1 MKQMQIMKRTMKKSA
16 LSALMS
22 SVGLHSKFYCVQARS
37 LLRNTTSALR
47 LPCFLALSV
56 GGGGLTVSAAD
67 APKPYPLEYWAMRP
81 VISGVEVSP
90 DGKRLALLRIP
101 SRGANPILEIYDA
114 ADLQKKPFRMNAD
127 PMELEWFDWVTDTHI
142 LFGARRQVR
151 ERVKGFNQDT
161 FKYKLVLFDI
171 ESKKMRE
178 SSTERAAEVVHVLP
192 RRPNKVILAM
202 LPESGKQRRV
212 SRIPLWD
219 YYEFDLKKNT
229 KKLLIQGTVSR
240 SLIGFDADGNPR
252 LGEGFDLHKGEYVFY
267 YRQRGSKKWKEIYRI
282 HEDDFE
288 NFDPVGFDV
297 DDPDKLYII
306 ANNGHNTEGLWE
318 LSVSTGTLEPVY
330 QRKDVNVWS
339 VLRSSNR
346 WTDPDRVVGL
356 AYHTDRWHR
365 EFFDEVEGA
374 TLHQLAGIV
383 PHAHD
388 VSITSRSR
396 DGTTL
401 TVLNRGPRDP
411 GTYYLLKDGRFNV
424 VGSTLPNL
432 ESEKLA
438 DVEYISYPSRD
449 GKTIPAFLTVPHGKP
464 PFPLVVMPHGGPFV
478 AEVVSFDRWAQLLAN
493 NGYMVLQPQYRGS
506 TNFGLEFFKAA
517 FATPE
522 GGQGGYK
529 MQDDK
534 DDGAKYLVKVG
545 KADPDRLAMMGWSY
559 GGYAAAVAAART
571 PQIYQCVVA
580 GAGVFDT
587 LMQLN
592 YYRFR
597 VRGTTKL
604 SQTRMWDDSI
614 SPIKEVEK
622 VNVPMLIVHGTAD
635 QRVPVEHAKKYMK
648 ELDKYGKTYK
658 YVELVNADH
667 FSDTLTFDH
676 QNQFFG
682 AMIDFLA
689 NDCGPGGL

>member
-1 MKQMQIMKRTMKKSA
+1 MQIMKRTMKKSA
-16 LSALMS
+16 LSTLMS
-22 SVGLHSKFYCVQARS
+22 SVGLHSKFYCVQAQS

-56 GGGGLTVSAAD
+56 GGGLTVSAAD

-127 PMELEWFDWVTDTHI
+127 PMELEWFSWVTDTHI

-151 ERVKGFNQDT
+151 ERIKGFNQGT
-161 FKYKLVLFDI
+161 FKSKIVFFDI
-171 ESKKMRE
+171 ESKKMQE
-178 SSTERAAEVVHVLP
+178 FSTERPAALVNVLP
-192 RRPNKVILAM
+192 RQPNKVILAM

-212 SRIPLWD
+212 NYLQLLD

-229 KKLLIQGTVSR
+229 KKLLIQGTASR
-240 SLIGFDADGNPR
+240 FFVEFDADGNPWV
-252 LGEGFDLHKGEYVFY
+252 GGGFDWHKGEYVLY
-267 YRQRGSKKWKEIYRI
+267 HRQRGSKKWKEIYRI
-282 HEDDFE
+282 HEDNFE
-288 NFDPVGFDV
+288 AANVGIGGFDV

-306 ANNGHNTEGLWE
+306 ANNGHNTTGLWE

-330 QRKDVNVWS
+330 QRKDVNVGG
-339 VLRSSNR
+339 VLRSSNT
-346 WTDPDRVVGL
+346 WADPDRVVGL
-356 AYHTDRWHR
+356 SYYTDRLHR

-383 PHAHD
+383 PHAHN
-388 VSITSRSR
+388 VSINSRSR
-396 DGTTL
+396 DGATL
-401 TVLNRGPRDP
+401 TVFNVGPRDP

-424 VGSTLPNL
+424 VGSRLPNL

-478 AEVVSFDRWAQLLAN
+478 PETVSFDRWAQLLAN

-506 TNFGLEFFKAA
+506 TNFGLDFYQAA
-517 FATPE
+517 FLTPE

-580 GAGVFDT
+580 GASVFDA

-592 YYRFR
+592 YYRFLSWM
-597 VRGTTKL
+597 RGAVKL
-604 SQTRMWDDSI
+604 EQIKMWDDSI
-614 SPIKEVEK
+614 SPIKEVAK

-635 QRVPVEHAKKYMK
+635 QRVPVEHAEKYMK

-667 FSDTLTFDH
+667 WTNTLTYDH